1 MTFSVVKK
9 VHVLGRACE
18 GRSHIAGPVSSGVL
32 RTHLYVLWWH
42 VVQILTQSLLQRRN
56 FTLAFQAAESVG
68 IKSTLV
74 SPPPPIPS
82 GLLSV
87 RKRSLPREGRCL
99 WAPRPRPL
107 VEMEQAFSL

>member
-1 MTFSVVKK
+1 MCFGGTWC
-9 VHVLGRACE
+9 R
-18 GRSHIAGPVSSGVL
+18 P
-32 RTHLYVLWWH
+32 
-42 VVQILTQSLLQRRN
+42 LTQSLLQRRN

-87 RKRSLPREGRCL
+87 RKRLLLVKGDACGRRVL
-99 WAPRPRPL
+99 GPW
-107 VEMEQAFSL
+107 